1 LSKHTIN
8 QTNKHTKKK
17 NKKKK
22 NKKKKKK
29 KKENKL
35 LIYCFKNLYN
45 INIEDDK
52 EEIPKDYIDFIQLL
66 QTAYHLNL
74 ERVQT
79 KAKDHIEVSFNF

>member
-1 LSKHTIN
+1 LSNWVNIQSIK
-8 QTNKHTKKK
+8 QTSIQKKK
-17 NKKKK
+17 
-22 NKKKKKK
+22 KKKKKK

>member
-8 QTNKHTKKK
+8 QTNKHT
-17 NKKKK
+17 
-22 NKKKKKK
+22 KKKK